1 MRFYNI
7 KDEYIQYLRKYDNR
21 VAENKK
27 GTRPYVGIVFEINH
41 IKYYAPFS
49 SPKPKHLKM
58 KNSKDFRKINQG
70 KYGAIN
76 FNNMIPVIDDA
87 IVEIDIKNIVDEKY
101 KRLLQNQY
109 NYIRADK
116 SQIMKVAKKLHK
128 ITFSNNSELSKYDRM
143 VKVRTCNLPLLE
155 RIYDKY
161 KPCRLNMNSFSE
173 NNGG

>member
-7 KDEYIQYLRKYDNR
+7 KEGYVQYLREFDNKI
-21 VAENKK
+21 AMNKN
-27 GTRPYVGIVFEINH
+27 GTRPYVGIVLEVNGV
-41 IKYYAPFS
+41 KYYAPFS

-87 IVEIDIKNIVDEKY
+87 LIEFDIEKIKDEKY

-109 NYIRADK
+109 KYIRADEK
-116 SQIMKVAKKLHK
+116 QIMKVAEKLRSIAFAK
-128 ITFSNNSELSKYDRM
+128 DESLNYNDKAIKR
-143 VKVRTCNLPLLE
+143 RTCNLPLLE
-155 RIYDKY
+155 KVYDQADKTDF
-161 KPCRLNMNSFSE
+161 KH
-173 NNGG
+173 